1 MHMRVPS
8 FGTRGVLKNCVFHP
22 LCYCSDT
29 LLDVQKPTKLGFQAL
44 DENRCG
50 GSLFHVFILG
60 NILM

>member
-1 MHMRVPS
+1 MRVLS

-29 LLDVQKPTKLGFQAL
+29 LPDVRKPTKLGFQSL
-44 DENRCG
+44 DENPLLG
-50 GSLFHVFILG
+50 GSLFILG